1 MRKDERIIAII
12 RREFKALIFARQ
24 EWKTTE
30 LLMILEWAIKLA
42 RSEVRGPGTH
52 FAAQKAKAKSKPKT
66 NNRNNGV
73 ESKQ

>member
-1 MRKDERIIAII
+1 MRKDERIIASI

-52 FAAQKAKAKSKPKT
+52 FAARKAKAKSKTKT
-66 NNRNNGV
+66 SYRNDSV
-73 ESKQ
+73 ENKQ